1 MSKIVLS
8 KVIQASLAVINII
21 YTSLITEISKL
32 RRFKVKNCAASIAW
46 QCKLNCLCSEG
57 GSQQSS
63 LVRASRPQFSPN
75 PLNPDGF
82 YRLVPIPDIFS

>member
-8 KVIQASLAVINII
+8 KEIQASLAVINII

-32 RRFKVKNCAASIAW
+32 RRFKVKICTASIGW

-57 GSQQSS
+57 GSQQNSS
-63 LVRASRPQFSPN
+63 VRPSRPQFS
-75 PLNPDGF
+75 LNP
-82 YRLVPIPDIFS
+82 VIPTVSTG